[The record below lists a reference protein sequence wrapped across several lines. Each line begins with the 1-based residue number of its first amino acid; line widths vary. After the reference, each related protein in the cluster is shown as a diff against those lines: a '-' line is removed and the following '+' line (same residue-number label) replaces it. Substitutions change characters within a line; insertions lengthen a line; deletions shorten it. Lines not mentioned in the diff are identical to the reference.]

1 MRRRNSGTRG
11 VRDSTRWVELLVC
24 RNLDFFLVHAIQYC
38 STYSNQTSPSY
49 PKADSDSPRSLN
61 TRLSIWHKRSTP
73 DLHHKSPSSLPATP
87 LLPKMASTIPIE
99 PANGVNPEEKPFDF
113 ESLKAHGTR
122 EDLWMLL
129 HDKVY
134 NVTKFIDEVGH
145 YRPHGQLLLAT
156 GISSE
161 GSEADVPISAAPG
174 RGRGDDGRSWYVSL
188 PQHEQTGPFL
198 FKWPDPSLRF
208 RIALTKV
215 RLQDGTRL
223 RRLRMWA
230 TPTRRERC
238 YRRCLLGNSMARWVT
253 I

>member
-1 MRRRNSGTRG
+1 
-11 VRDSTRWVELLVC
+11 
-24 RNLDFFLVHAIQYC
+24 
-38 STYSNQTSPSY
+38 
-49 PKADSDSPRSLN
+49 LN

-145 YRPHGQLLLAT
+145 YRPHGQ
-156 GISSE
+156 
-161 GSEADVPISAAPG
+161 
-174 RGRGDDGRSWYVSL
+174 
-188 PQHEQTGPFL
+188 
-198 FKWPDPSLRF
+198 
-208 RIALTKV
+208 
-215 RLQDGTRL
+215 
-223 RRLRMWA
+223 
-230 TPTRRERC
+230 TPTG
-238 YRRCLLGNSMARWVT
+238 YRYFL
-253 I
+253 